1 MMLFVRH
8 MTLLIRPNMIDIIM
22 LIFFVLF
29 MIFIFGGYHKTKSA
43 KRELDFK
50 NQEEQEKNLK

>member
-1 MMLFVRH
+1 MNSYV
-8 MTLLIRPNMIDIIM
+8 DIIM
-22 LIFFVLF
+22 TILFVLF

-50 NQEEQEKNLK
+50 HQEEQEKNLK

>member
-1 MMLFVRH
+1 MNPYV
-8 MTLLIRPNMIDIIM
+8 DIIM
-22 LIFFVLF
+22 LVLFVFF

-50 NQEEQEKNLK
+50 NQEEKEKNLE